1 MRNLV
6 RRGII
11 IHTVVNVSK
20 KNVRRICEAAHRP
33 AGLCGVRQYDRGE
46 QDEMVRRTK
55 EEAQATRN
63 ALLDAAERVFSE
75 RGVSRTSLSD
85 IAAAAGVTRGAVY
98 WHFKDK
104 VDLLDAMLCRVMLP
118 MDEATASSG
127 RDPEDDPLGHMRGC
141 LVNVLKHTAANAQ
154 SRRVFDIVFHKCEYI
169 DDMAPA
175 KDRCL
180 AMRAGYLS
188 EIERGLRNAIKE
200 GQLPAGVR
208 VRNAAVGLHALIDG
222 LIANWVAEPE
232 YFPLEREGAN
242 VVDIFIEGLRATG
255 ASAAAGKPA
264 AAKKVAREALRPSR
278 TSRSR
283 PHTGRSTPR

>member
-1 MRNLV
+1 
-6 RRGII
+6 
-11 IHTVVNVSK
+11 
-20 KNVRRICEAAHRP
+20 
-33 AGLCGVRQYDRGE
+33 
-46 QDEMVRRTK
+46 MVRRTK
-55 EEAQATRN
+55 EEALETRN

-85 IAAAAGVTRGAVY
+85 VAAAAGVTRGAVY

-104 VDLLDAMLCRVMLP
+104 VDLLDAMLCRVVLP
-118 MDEATASSG
+118 MDEASARSG
-127 RDPEDDPLGHMRGC
+127 CDPKADPLGHVRSC
-141 LVNVLKHTAANAQ
+141 LVNVLKRTAADAQ

-188 EIERGLRNAIKE
+188 EIERGLRNAIKA

-222 LIANWVAEPE
+222 LIANWVSEPD
-232 YFPLEREGAN
+232 YFQLEREGAN
-242 VVDIFIEGLRATG
+242 VVDMFLDGLRAG
-255 ASAAAGKPA
+255 EASTTATRRQSGQPA
-264 AAKKVAREALRPSR
+264 APAKPGRSETRAARAPRV
-278 TSRSR
+278 SRSR
-283 PHTGRSTPR
+283 PHSGRGSSR

>member
-1 MRNLV
+1 M
-6 RRGII
+6 
-11 IHTVVNVSK
+11 
-20 KNVRRICEAAHRP
+20 A
-33 AGLCGVRQYDRGE
+33 
-46 QDEMVRRTK
+46 RRTK
-55 EEAQATRN
+55 EEALATRN

-85 IAAAAGVTRGAVY
+85 VASAAGVTRGAVY

-104 VDLLDAMLCRVMLP
+104 VDLLDAMLHRVMLP
-118 MDEATASSG
+118 MDEARNEAAACSEGGSG
-127 RDPEDDPLGHMRGC
+127 PKDDPLGHLRSC
-141 LVNVLKHTAANAQ
+141 LVNVLRRTAANAQ

-188 EIERGLRNAIKE
+188 EIERGLRNAVKS

-242 VVDIFIEGLRATG
+242 VVDMFLDGLRAT
-255 ASAAAGKPA
+255 AEPAAPARKTARAAARPA
-264 AAKKVAREALRPSR
+264 RAGRSR
-278 TSRSR
+278 SHSGRGTSR
-283 PHTGRSTPR
+283 